1 MYPLNYFF
9 LCHCFNLGDF
19 YKSLWNL
26 CRMYFFLKTFTI
38 LSMGIHT
45 AIYVSGYFCFDNL
58 FCVLGRIRKAPSC
71 IAWKK
76 SPKIDIYTFVCSF
89 ILSLI
94 HSKKKKLPYKEISC
108 IQHCTEKLNFI
119 LAVCSSAGSQHTEGF
134 KKRWFT
140 MDDRRLMYFKDPLV
154 SGCLP
159 LLASLSPPGR
169 ERVCWPDVSPS
180 PRMRTPAARCSSAA
194 RRTATPSCRGCRS
207 PRRATTGT
215 TASPSSHRTGS
226 SCLPVRRRRSRG
238 IG

>member
-1 MYPLNYFF
+1 
-9 LCHCFNLGDF
+9 
-19 YKSLWNL
+19 
-26 CRMYFFLKTFTI
+26 MYFFLKAFTTI

-45 AIYVSGYFCFDNL
+45 AIYVSVKIIIFQDIFVSNF
-58 FCVLGRIRKAPSC
+58 FCVLGRIRTAPSC

-89 ILSLI
+89 IPSLI
-94 HSKKKKLPYKEISC
+94 HSKKKLPYQEISC

-159 LLASLSPPGR
+159 LLASLSPPGH
-169 ERVCWPDVSPS
+169 ERVSWPDVSPS